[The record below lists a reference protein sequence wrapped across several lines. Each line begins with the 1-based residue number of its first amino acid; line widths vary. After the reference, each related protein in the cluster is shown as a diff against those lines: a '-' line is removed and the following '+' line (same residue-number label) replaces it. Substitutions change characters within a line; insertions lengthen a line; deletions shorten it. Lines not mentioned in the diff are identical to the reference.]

1 MISAFGMFVTGSGI
15 QPFSATTPIVTRAKW
30 NAETKLSPD
39 TVVHVYDNEV
49 DDNNHVFLH
58 GVC

>member
-1 MISAFGMFVTGSGI
+1 MFVTGSGI
-15 QPFSATTPIVTRAKW
+15 QPFSATPPIATRAKW
-30 NAETKLSPD
+30 NAEAKLTPD
-39 TVVHVYDNEV
+39 TVGHVYDNEV